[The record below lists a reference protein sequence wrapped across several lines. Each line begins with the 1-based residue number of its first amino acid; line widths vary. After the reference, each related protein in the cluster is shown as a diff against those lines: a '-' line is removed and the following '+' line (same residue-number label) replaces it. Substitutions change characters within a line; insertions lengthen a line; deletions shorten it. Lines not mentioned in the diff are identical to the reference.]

1 MDVCN
6 SPNESFSQTDTN
18 DLFSN
23 ESTQNSKFSKTE
35 EVWMIIYFFILF
47 LVILLGFSTNSLVI
61 RILAGKKDGTS
72 SRPPVTDLI
81 IVLSVND
88 LLVNVWGTPS
98 CTVTIGGS
106 KGGRQGRAPPLG
118 SKFFHFH
125 AVFGKKLKNNSTFGS
140 WRPPLGKILDP
151 PLVTS
156 LAKEWIFGDTLCQVH
171 AFAMSCAGFFSEC
184 LVTIIAIER
193 FLVIVPTKFKYLVTR
208 RNTKISIIF
217 CLSSSIV
224 TAAIPVLGM
233 WSEGLAITI
242 FLRVIREQFFFC
254 KGGEE

>member
-18 DLFSN
+18 GLFSN

-72 SRPPVTDLI
+72 SRPPVIDLI

-98 CTVTIGGS
+98 CT
-106 KGGRQGRAPPLG
+106 
-118 SKFFHFH
+118 
-125 AVFGKKLKNNSTFGS
+125 
-140 WRPPLGKILDP
+140 
-151 PLVTS
+151 VTS

-193 FLVIVPTKFKYLVTR
+193 FLVIVPTKFRYLVTK

-217 CLSSSIV
+217 CLCSSIM
-224 TAAIPVLGM
+224 TATIPVLGM
-233 WSEGLAITI
+233 WCEGLAITI
-242 FLRVIREQFFFC
+242 FLKVIREQFFFC

>member
-6 SPNESFSQTDTN
+6 SANESFSQTDTN

-23 ESTQNSKFSKTE
+23 KSTQNSKFTKVE
-35 EVWMIIYFFILF
+35 EVWMIIYFFIHF
-47 LVILLGFSTNSLVI
+47 LVILLGFPANSLVI

-72 SRPPVTDLI
+72 SRQPVTDLI

-98 CTVTIGGS
+98 
-106 KGGRQGRAPPLG
+106 
-118 SKFFHFH
+118 
-125 AVFGKKLKNNSTFGS
+125 ST
-140 WRPPLGKILDP
+140 
-151 PLVTS
+151 VTS
-156 LAKEWIFGDTLCQVH
+156 LAKEWIFGDTLCQVY

-193 FLVIVPTKFKYLVTR
+193 FLVIVPTEFRYLITR

-217 CLSSSIV
+217 CLSASIM

-233 WSEGLAITI
+233 WCEGLAITI
-242 FLRVIREQFFFC
+242 FLRAIREQFFFC